1 MSIDASVYI
10 LFCLNSILAIDIIG
24 YFCII
29 TIMLYVLH
37 HPKGA
42 LMISAGDK
50 EQVRDWSR
58 RQLGTRAGLIS
69 ISEKDCKETVEA
81 VERSGTGIEAM
92 EAEGCLPL
100 ISIMA
105 NFVQSMSD
113 DDHMECDSHLGDPRL
128 AGREP
133 VWH

>member
-1 MSIDASVYI
+1 
-10 LFCLNSILAIDIIG
+10 
-24 YFCII
+24 
-29 TIMLYVLH
+29 MLYVLH

-42 LMISAGDK
+42 LMLSAEDK

-69 ISEKDCKETVEA
+69 ITEKDCTETVEA
-81 VERSGTGIEAM
+81 VERSGTGIKAM
-92 EAEGCLPL
+92 EAEGCQPL

-113 DDHMECDSHLGDPRL
+113 GDHMECDSHLSGPRSG
-128 AGREP
+128 GREP

>member
-10 LFCLNSILAIDIIG
+10 LFCLNSYLAIDKNG

-29 TIMLYVLH
+29 TTMLYILH

-42 LMISAGDK
+42 LMLSAGDK

-81 VERSGTGIEAM
+81 VERSGTGIEAI

-105 NFVQSMSD
+105 NMVQSMSD
-113 DDHMECDSHLGDPRL
+113 DDHMECDSHLGDSRL
-128 AGREP
+128 DGREP